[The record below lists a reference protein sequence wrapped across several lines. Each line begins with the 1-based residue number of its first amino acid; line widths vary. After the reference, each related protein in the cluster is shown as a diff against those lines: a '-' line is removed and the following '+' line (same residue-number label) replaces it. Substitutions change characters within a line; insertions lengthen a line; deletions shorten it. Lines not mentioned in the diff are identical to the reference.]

1 MDPAQRPPYAAVDFK
16 ALSKVDPEFK
26 QLWQKHTGKLDFQ
39 DPNTIQILSSAILR
53 VDFGL
58 QLSLLPDR
66 LCPPIPNRWNYVSW
80 IHGLIDSTAPSCSA
94 TYEPARRVTGLDIGT
109 GSSAI
114 YTLLCL
120 KSRPSWTMC
129 ATDIDAPSFESASRN
144 LALNSLMSRTKTLL
158 STPDAPLI
166 LLTALATPSLD
177 FTICNPP
184 FFASESEMTSSLTG
198 SAKSTAPNAIC
209 TGSTTEMVTEGG
221 DLGFATRLL
230 EESLTL
236 REKVGWYTIL
246 LCKLASA
253 RSLIA
258 KLRDHN
264 ITNFAVGII
273 ETGSATRRWVVGW
286 SFGAW
291 RPSSGVS
298 RAAGVPGD
306 MLPFPTSYSVVLPA
320 GREANHVRGALVDA
334 LAKLDLKCTWDGS
347 TSTAV
352 VESQGNVWA
361 RAYRRAH
368 ERKVKEGTSGAMQT
382 EGNNE
387 AEVVLVVRV
396 RVVELAREVVLEWVK
411 GVDQVLWES
420 FCGWLHRVARGS

>member
-1 MDPAQRPPYAAVDFK
+1 MDPAQRPAYTTVDFK
-16 ALSKVDPEFK
+16 ALSKADPEFK
-26 QLWQKHTGKLDFQ
+26 QLWQKYTGKLDFQ
-39 DPNTIQILSSAILR
+39 DPNTIQILSAAILR

-80 IHGLIDSTAPSCSA
+80 VHGLIDSTAPSYSA
-94 TYEPARRVTGLDIGT
+94 TYEPTRRVVGLDIGT
-109 GSSAI
+109 GASAI

-120 KSRPSWTMC
+120 KSRPNWTMC

-166 LLTALATPSLD
+166 PLAALATPSLN

-184 FFASESEMTSSLTG
+184 FFASESEMASSLAG

-209 TGSTTEMVTEGG
+209 TGSTTEMVTSGG

-230 EESLTL
+230 EESLGL
-236 REKVGWYTIL
+236 GEKVGWYTIL

-253 RSLIA
+253 RSLVTQ
-258 KLRDHN
+258 LREHG

-273 ETGSATRRWVVGW
+273 DTGSATRRWVVGW

-320 GREANHVRGALVDA
+320 EREADVVRDALADA
-334 LAKLDLKCTWDGS
+334 LAKLDVKCTWAS
-347 TSTAV
+347 SASTAV
-352 VESQGNVWA
+352 VESRGNVWG

-368 ERKVKEGTSGAMQT
+368 ERRVREGAVGAGLGGGE
-382 EGNNE
+382 EG
-387 AEVVLVVRV
+387 EVVLVVRV